1 MNMTALIVTGNPAG
15 AIVAASIVVIGCVG
29 IPEARLFFLAS
40 VGLGML
46 FGLFLC
52 WKHR

>member
-15 AIVAASIVVIGCVG
+15 VIVAASMLVIGCVG

-40 VGLGML
+40 AGLGLL
-46 FGLFLC
+46 FGLFLY